1 MFDENFEIHRP
12 ITARTIKFALSTL
25 RSLFQTNYW
34 YFNRLFFY
42 PGPYIFHSHSFS
54 EKISKSSAA
63 TYFLAVAKFFRKVS
77 VENVR
82 IHFITTPTQKI
93 SFISSLGSFWSRIN
107 SLENYISYKYHIV
120 WLGSKYRISCHT
132 YKVSLKLSSES

>member
-1 MFDENFEIHRP
+1 
-12 ITARTIKFALSTL
+12 L
-25 RSLFQTNYW
+25 RCQPYAPYSKLTTGILIG
-34 YFNRLFFY
+34 YFLPRSVHFSQPLFF
-42 PGPYIFHSHSFS
+42 
-54 EKISKSSAA
+54 EKNTSAA
-63 TYFLAVAKFFRKVS
+63 TYFLAVAKFFRKVAA
-77 VENVR
+77 ENENTDP
-82 IHFITTPTQKI
+82 FISTKN